1 MAKTVSIISL
11 GCPRNLV
18 DSEKL
23 VSSFIKKGY
32 RFQEGILNSDTVIV
46 NTCAFIEDAK
56 KESVDNILR
65 AIDAKKDGNI
75 KKIIVAGCLSERY
88 RKELTGELK
97 EVDEFRGV
105 LKFNGSV
112 GAIND
117 RPLLTPKHYAYIKI
131 SEGCANRCTYC
142 IIPYLKGNYKSRP
155 IESIKKEAVRLV
167 KNGAKEI
174 ILIGQ
179 DTSLYGVDLYRKK
192 RLGDLLKELAKIS
205 KDVWVRLLYLHPA
218 NLDKEVIEAIR
229 DNENICRYID
239 LPLEHINDRILK
251 QMARRTNKRE
261 IIALIEYIRKEIPDA
276 AIRTSFIVGFPGEGD
291 REFKELASFIKETKF
306 ERLGVFKYSREEG
319 TKAYGYKNQI
329 PEKEKQRRFN
339 RIMSAQ
345 QGISKKV
352 NERFKGRVLKMLV
365 EEKGKGYYT
374 ARTEYDA
381 PDIDGLVY
389 VNPALPST
397 AQTNIRKGGVKGKN
411 LKIGNFYDVK
421 ITDTFEYDLI
431 GDCFGRHKSNGG
443 RRSNL
448 LI

>member
-1 MAKTVSIISL
+1 MPRFFMAKTVSIISL

-23 VSSFIKKGY
+23 VTEFIKKGY
-32 RFQEGILNSDTVIV
+32 RFQEDILNSDTVIV

-97 EVDEFRGV
+97 EVDEFRGI
-105 LKFNGSV
+105 LDFNKFFRRGQACLSPT
-112 GAIND
+112 I
-117 RPLLTPKHYAYIKI
+117 LTPKHYAYIKI
-131 SEGCANRCTYC
+131 SEGCANRCAYC
-142 IIPYLKGNYKSRP
+142 VIPYLKGNYKSRP
-155 IESIKKEAVRLV
+155 IGSIKKEAVRLV

-179 DTSLYGVDLYRKK
+179 DTSLYGIDLYRKK

-218 NLDKEVIEAIR
+218 NLDKEVIEVIR
-229 DNENICRYID
+229 DNKNICRYID

-276 AIRTSFIVGFPGEGD
+276 VIRTSFIVGFPGERD
-291 REFKELASFIKETKF
+291 KEFKELVSFIKEMKF
-306 ERLGVFKYSREEG
+306 EKLGVFKYSREEG
-319 TKAYGYKNQI
+319 TPAYEHKNQI
-329 PEKEKQRRFN
+329 SEKEKQRRFN

-345 QGISKKV
+345 QGISRKI

-365 EEKGKGYYT
+365 EEKGKGYYI

-389 VNPALPST
+389 
-397 AQTNIRKGGVKGKN
+397 IKGKN
-411 LKIGNFYDVK
+411 LKIGNFYNVK
-421 ITDTFEYDLI
+421 IQDAHEYDLA
-431 GDCFGRHKSNGG
+431 GSYEYSK
-443 RRSNL
+443 
-448 LI
+448 

>member
-1 MAKTVSIISL
+1 MPRFFMAKTVSIISL

-23 VSSFIKKGY
+23 VTEFIKKGY
-32 RFQEGILNSDTVIV
+32 RFQEDILNSDTVIV

-88 RKELTGELK
+88 RKELAGELK

-105 LKFNGSV
+105 LDFRKPQNQ
-112 GAIND
+112 I
-117 RPLLTPKHYAYIKI
+117 LKLTPPHYAYIKI
-131 SEGCANRCTYC
+131 SEGCANRCAYC
-142 IIPYLKGNYKSRP
+142 VIPYLKGNYKSRP
-155 IESIKKEAVRLV
+155 IGSIKKEAARLV

-179 DTSLYGVDLYRKK
+179 DTSLYGMDLYGRK

-218 NLDKEVIEAIR
+218 NLDKEVIEVIR

-261 IIALIEYIRKEIPDA
+261 IIALIEYIRKEIPSA
-276 AIRTSFIVGFPGEGD
+276 VIRTSFIVGFPGERD
-291 REFKELASFIKETKF
+291 KEFKELVSFIKEMKF
-306 ERLGVFKYSREEG
+306 EKLGVFKYSREEG
-319 TKAYGYKNQI
+319 TPAYEHKNQI
-329 PEKEKQRRFN
+329 SEKEKQRRFN

-345 QGISKKV
+345 QGISRKI

-365 EEKGKGYYT
+365 EEKGKGYYI

-389 VNPALPST
+389 
-397 AQTNIRKGGVKGKN
+397 IKGKN
-411 LKIGNFYDVK
+411 LKIGNFYNVK
-421 ITDTFEYDLI
+421 IQDAHEYDLA
-431 GDCFGRHKSNGG
+431 GSYEYSK
-443 RRSNL
+443 
-448 LI
+448 